1 MKQIIIIIAILL
13 MPISATSLQA
23 QENKHA
29 QAMRTAFVETLD
41 KRFPKNISSRWIRG
55 SKDDSLSIIYTAL
68 DGGGLVPK
76 NKIHVVQLGK
86 SRANIGPNYLD
97 GWSFDFRNVPD
108 DPNLPLRH
116 ILDTYDKQSPYAS
129 SYYSYVAGDEQ
140 AVFPGVSIAYGE
152 SGETFPLKLH
162 PLMNV
167 RIIGFKDDDGFRSTY
182 LLTWYSNE
190 EDDPIDTKHQYYMTT
205 GIMYEFHCPK
215 LKSTPQIKSYD
226 DEEYLDRSN
235 TALSVAHNMLFDI
248 RKKEPERA
256 KALDTDTLAE
266 VFQYNFIKMT
276 QHLYDEPRTFNLKTS
291 YEALQAKVQR
301 MVEMSRTV
309 THTEKKAICQTL
321 HKEVESY
328 PFMLSNQQL
337 MELKRMIDDIVK
349 DMPEELVKQAA
360 NTQLYISLM
369 RNLTADIDSL
379 SENDQDYLNRN
390 HWTVIHQPMKYQHE
404 DMFTA
409 RGEHYTADQQTGYLH
424 VKRENYGS
432 GLRIENT
439 LKNLRPG
446 RYRVSAVV
454 RAKKTNNGHSG
465 LLVFAQA
472 GDQTVRKE
480 IPADGD
486 AGGNVWFSGLSRF
499 SRKANAHEGVLA
511 LDLNKAS
518 AHGGQGYGWNRIYL
532 DDITVPNTQHPTP
545 NTLTYGVTLA
555 PEVALNSAECSN
567 WFSACDFIVER
578 VGD

>member
-1 MKQIIIIIAILL
+1 MKHLIITIAILL
-13 MPISATSLQA
+13 MPISATCLHA

-29 QAMRTAFVETLD
+29 QALRTAFVETLNG
-41 KRFPKNISSRWIRG
+41 KFTKNISSRWIPG
-55 SKDDSLSIIYTAL
+55 QKDSASVFWTAL

-76 NKIHVVQLGK
+76 NKIHVVKLAK
-86 SRANIGPNYLD
+86 NSASVGPYYLD
-97 GWSFDFRNVPD
+97 GWSFEFRNVPD

-140 AVFPGVSIAYGE
+140 AIFPGVSIAYGE

-182 LLTWYSNE
+182 LLTWYSYE
-190 EDDPIDTKHQYYMTT
+190 EDDPIDTKHKYYMTT

-215 LKSTPQIKSYD
+215 LKSTPQIKSFD
-226 DEEYLDRSN
+226 DEEYLNRSN
-235 TALSVAHNMLFDI
+235 TALSVAQNMLFDI

-266 VFQYNFIKMT
+266 VQQYNFIKMT
-276 QHLYDEPRTFNLKTS
+276 QQLYDEPRTFNLKTS
-291 YEALQAKVQR
+291 YEALHAKLWL
-301 MVEMSRTV
+301 MTGMGSSATL
-309 THTEKKAICQTL
+309 TEQKAICYTL
-321 HKEVESY
+321 NKEVESY
-328 PFMLSNQQL
+328 PFLLSGQQVQ
-337 MELKRMIDDIVK
+337 ELKRMTDGVIK

-360 NTQLYISLM
+360 NTQLYLFNM
-369 RNLTADIDSL
+369 RNQTADIDSL
-379 SENDQDYLNRN
+379 SDNDQDYLNRN
-390 HWTVIHQPMKYQHE
+390 HWTVSHQPVEYKHE

-409 RGEHYTADQQTGYLH
+409 RGEHYSADQQTGYLH
-424 VKRENYGS
+424 VRVAQFYDGF
-432 GLRIENT
+432 RAENT

-454 RAKKTNNGHSG
+454 RASKTNSGHSSV
-465 LLVFAQA
+465 LVFAQV

-486 AGGNVWFSGLSRF
+486 TGGNVWFSALSRF
-499 SRKANAHEGVLA
+499 SNRANAHEGVYA
-511 LDLNKAS
+511 LDINKAS

-532 DDITVPNTQHPTP
+532 DDITITDDTP
-545 NTLTYGVTLA
+545 NHALTYGVYFDRD
-555 PEVALNSAECSN
+555 VAMKNGEGSN

-578 VGD
+578 VGE

>member
-13 MPISATSLQA
+13 MPISATSLHA

-29 QAMRTAFVETLD
+29 QAMYKAFVETRNG
-41 KRFPKNISSRWIRG
+41 KFPKDITAQWKAE
-55 SKDDSLSIIYTAL
+55 KDDSTSVFWTAL

-76 NKIHVVQLGK
+76 NKINVVQLAK
-86 SRANIGPNYLD
+86 SRTVIGPYYLD
-97 GWSFDFRNVPD
+97 GWRFEFRNVPD
-108 DPNLPLRH
+108 DPNLPLRQ
-116 ILDTYDKQSPYAS
+116 ILDAYDKQSPYAA

-140 AVFPGVSIAYGE
+140 AVFPGVSIAWGE
-152 SGETFPLKLH
+152 DGQAFPLQLH
-162 PLMNV
+162 PTLNV

-182 LLTWYSNE
+182 LLSWWSYD
-190 EDDPIDTKHQYYMTT
+190 EDTTDSKHKYYATT

-226 DEEYLDRSN
+226 GEEYLDRSN
-235 TALSVAHNMLFDI
+235 TALSVAQNLLFEI

-266 VFQYNFIKMT
+266 VFQYNFIKMA
-276 QHLYDEPRTFNLKTS
+276 QQLYDEPRTYNLKTS
-291 YEALQAKVQR
+291 YEALKAKLEL
-301 MVEMSRTV
+301 MTGMGSTA
-309 THTEKKAICQTL
+309 TLTEQKAICYTL
-321 HKEVESY
+321 NKEVESY
-328 PFMLSNQQL
+328 PYMLSRGQADEL
-337 MELKRMIDDIVK
+337 MNMTNDIIK
-349 DMPEELVKQAA
+349 DMPDDLKKQVNIAQRTINA
-360 NTQLYISLM
+360 H

-379 SENDQDYLNRN
+379 SDNDQDYLNRN
-390 HWTVIHQPMKYQHE
+390 HWTVIHQPTEYQHE

-424 VKRENYGS
+424 VKRENYGN

-454 RAKKTNNGHSG
+454 RAKKTNSGHSG
-465 LLVFAQA
+465 LLVFAQV
-472 GDQTVRKE
+472 GDKNINKE

-486 AGGNVWFSGLSRF
+486 TGGNVWFSGLSRF

-532 DDITVPNTQHPTP
+532 DDITITGN
-545 NTLTYGVTLA
+545 NSSLTYGVTLA

-567 WFSACDFIVER
+567 WFSACDFIIER